1 MEIAAVAAVIGI
13 TADVAAAI
21 PPEQTTAVGADAIA
35 TEITADAATAV
46 HSVPVTK
53 RAGV

>member
-21 PPEQTTAVGADAIA
+21 PPEQTTAADAIA